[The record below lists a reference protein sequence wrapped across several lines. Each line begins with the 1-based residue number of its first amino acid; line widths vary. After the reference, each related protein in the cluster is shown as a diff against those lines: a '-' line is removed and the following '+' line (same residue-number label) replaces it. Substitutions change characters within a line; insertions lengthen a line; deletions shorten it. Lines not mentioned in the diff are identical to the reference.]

1 MKKIVFLGAS
11 LLCLTACNFFGYQY
25 GFKNTPPT
33 DFKVEFNIGF
43 TNKEKGLI
51 EIVDKDVYINTYQQ
65 GNYNN
70 SYFAHFDNDSYVYYR
85 KDVMN
90 NGDWES
96 YSVETNTSKNM
107 TTLDAIR
114 SLEGAINGL
123 YADIFDV
130 ELINGAKYSGKA
142 TTVLKIET
150 DTYKVKNKTYYYD
163 EGLNMFLRISDES
176 EPEKTCTVKDYQ
188 YWKHFDDSP
197 SFN

>member
-1 MKKIVFLGAS
+1 MKKLVFLGAS

-107 TTLDAIR
+107 TTLDAIK
-114 SLEGAINGL
+114 SLEGTISGL

-130 ELINGAKYSGKA
+130 ELINGARSSGETK
-142 TTVLKIET
+142 VIGIET
-150 DTYKVKNKTYYYD
+150 TMYKVKSRTYYYMEGINKFLKIFD
-163 EGLNMFLRISDES
+163 ESDEEQS
-176 EPEKTCTVKDYQ
+176 LTVKDYQ

-197 SFN
+197 SF

>member
-107 TTLDAIR
+107 TTLDAIK
-114 SLEGAINGL
+114 SLEGTISGL

-130 ELINGAKYSGKA
+130 ELINGARSSGETK
-142 TTVLKIET
+142 VIGIET
-150 DTYKVKNKTYYYD
+150 TMYKVKSRTYYYMEGINKFLKIFD
-163 EGLNMFLRISDES
+163 ESDEEQS
-176 EPEKTCTVKDYQ
+176 LTVKDYQ

-197 SFN
+197 TF

>member
-1 MKKIVFLGAS
+1 

-25 GFKNTPPT
+25 GFKNTPPN
-33 DFKVEFNIGF
+33 DFKVELSLGF
-43 TNKEKGLI
+43 STKEKGLI
-51 EIVDKDVYINTYQQ
+51 EISDNDVYINIYQKD
-65 GNYNN
+65 NYNT

-107 TTLDAIR
+107 TTLDAIK
-114 SLEGAINGL
+114 SLEGTISGL

-130 ELINGAKYSGKA
+130 ELINGARSSGETK
-142 TTVLKIET
+142 VIGIET
-150 DTYKVKNKTYYYD
+150 TMYKVKSRTYYYMEGINKFLKIFD
-163 EGLNMFLRISDES
+163 ESDEEQS
-176 EPEKTCTVKDYQ
+176 LTVKDYQ

>member
-1 MKKIVFLGAS
+1 MKKIVFLGTS

-51 EIVDKDVYINTYQQ
+51 EIVDKDVYINTYQKD
-65 GNYNN
+65 NYDN
-70 SYFAHFDNDSYVYYR
+70 SYFAHFDNDNYVYYR
-85 KDVMN
+85 KDALN
-90 NGDWES
+90 NGVWES
-96 YSVETNTSKNM
+96 YSVETNNSKNM

-142 TTVLKIET
+142 TSVLNIET
-150 DTYKVKNKTYYYD
+150 DKYKVKSRTYYYMEGINKFLKIFD
-163 EGLNMFLRISDES
+163 ESDEEQS
-176 EPEKTCTVKDYQ
+176 LTVKDYQ

-197 SFN
+197 SF

>member
-1 MKKIVFLGAS
+1 MKKLVFIGAS

-107 TTLDAIR
+107 TTLDAIK
-114 SLEGAINGL
+114 SLEGTISGL

-130 ELINGAKYSGKA
+130 ELINGARSSGETK
-142 TTVLKIET
+142 VIGIET
-150 DTYKVKNKTYYYD
+150 TMYKVKSRTYYYMEGINKFLKIFD
-163 EGLNMFLRISDES
+163 ESDEEQS
-176 EPEKTCTVKDYQ
+176 LTVKDYQ

-197 SFN
+197 SF

>member
-107 TTLDAIR
+107 TTLDAIK
-114 SLEGAINGL
+114 SLEGTISGL

-130 ELINGAKYSGKA
+130 ELINGARSSGETK
-142 TTVLKIET
+142 VIGIET
-150 DTYKVKNKTYYYD
+150 TMYKVKSRTYYYMEGINKFLKIFD
-163 EGLNMFLRISDES
+163 ESDEEQS
-176 EPEKTCTVKDYQ
+176 LTVKDYQ

-197 SFN
+197 SF

>member
-1 MKKIVFLGAS
+1 MKKLVFIGAS
-11 LLCLTACNFFGYQY
+11 LLCSTACNFFGYQY

-107 TTLDAIR
+107 TTLDAIK
-114 SLEGAINGL
+114 SLEGTISGL

-130 ELINGAKYSGKA
+130 ELINGARSSGETK
-142 TTVLKIET
+142 VIGIET
-150 DTYKVKNKTYYYD
+150 TMYKVKSRTYYYMEGINKFLKIFD
-163 EGLNMFLRISDES
+163 ESDEEQS
-176 EPEKTCTVKDYQ
+176 LTVKDYQ

-197 SFN
+197 SF

>member
-90 NGDWES
+90 NGDWEP

-107 TTLDAIR
+107 TTLDAIK
-114 SLEGAINGL
+114 SLEGTISGL

-130 ELINGAKYSGKA
+130 ELINGARSSGETK
-142 TTVLKIET
+142 VIGIET
-150 DTYKVKNKTYYYD
+150 TMYKVKSRTYYYMEGINKFLKIFD
-163 EGLNMFLRISDES
+163 ESDEEQS
-176 EPEKTCTVKDYQ
+176 LTVKDYQ

-197 SFN
+197 SF